1 MTYRTVLGTAG
12 TTEHAE
18 PPRRALTH
26 LELPVRHRKH
36 VHHKGP
42 LALFTAG
49 LVATGGTLALSPPSA
64 DDAAPV
70 AASLRAFPGAE
81 GYGTDTPGGRG
92 GTVCR
97 VTNLND
103 SGAGSLRACVEASG
117 PRTVIF
123 RTGGTINL
131 QSRLD
136 VHNPYLTIAGQ
147 TAPGDGIT
155 LRMAP
160 GSSTDK
166 GTMQIETHDV
176 VIRYVRFR
184 PGDNGYGD
192 DSHDA
197 LQIYKAGV
205 YNIVAD
211 HTSFSWAIDE
221 NVNTYDESHDIT
233 VSNSIISEALSN
245 STHPQGEHSK
255 GMLSGGVNAHN
266 VSIHHNLFASNVDRN
281 PQVSGVSVADIRNNV
296 VYNYGDGSGA
306 GVTLISS
313 SKGEPDVNWVG
324 NYYKPGP
331 DSDPSRAEFA
341 TYNGTTGAT
350 HEWYGDANVRWTAS
364 GDQPARVA
372 SGAVGRRSTPF
383 ATPPVTTTS
392 AAQAYTDVLA
402 GAGASRVRDAVDQR
416 IVAEVR
422 NGTGSFKDS
431 AAGLYPTLDPGTPP
445 VDSDSDG
452 MPDSFETAH
461 GTNPSSPDANGD
473 ADGDGYTNIE
483 DWFNGLVGSSASDG
497 GTGGSTGGSTGD
509 ASGGGSTPTNAAPT
523 VGAGPDRAVTLAE
536 AANLDGTVTDD
547 GLPAGSSVTQSWSK
561 ASGPGTV
568 TFGSP
573 KAQDTTASFSEAGTY
588 VLRLTATDGALSS
601 SDDVTVSV
609 ADVAAPA
616 PPSADGVSFI
626 GSSHAYASK
635 GTVTVPL
642 PSGLAQGDD
651 VVLHVVE
658 NKGTGGAIVAPA
670 AAVPLGPEVD
680 DGSSLGSR
688 LYLYDVPANPPAGL
702 TFSGS
707 FSQMSGT
714 ASAYRGAAT
723 VRQVAHAAE
732 LSTDAAHPVS
742 GTTTQGGWNVV
753 LAADRIYV
761 SGARASTWTLDT
773 GLVERN
779 DFGGDNSG
787 SSALSQAVGD
797 TGAPVPAGATT
808 YAATASQASKYAVT
822 ALVSLAGGTG

>member
-1 MTYRTVLGTAG
+1 M
-12 TTEHAE
+12 
-18 PPRRALTH
+18 
-26 LELPVRHRKH
+26 RHRKH
-36 VHHKGP
+36 IHHKGP

-49 LVATGGTLALSPPSA
+49 LVVTGCTLALGPRTT

-70 AASLRAFPGAE
+70 AATLRAFPGAE

-92 GTVCR
+92 GTVCQ

-136 VHNPYLTIAGQ
+136 VFNPFLTIAGQ

-184 PGDNGYGD
+184 PGDNGHGD

-296 VYNYGDGSGA
+296 VYNYGNGSGS

-350 HEWYGDANVRWTAS
+350 HEWYGDANMRWTAT

-372 SGAVGRRSTPF
+372 SGAVGRRATPF
-383 ATPPVTTTS
+383 ATPTVTTTS

-402 GAGASRVRDAVDQR
+402 GAGASLVRDAVDKR

-431 AAGLYPTLDPGTPP
+431 ASGLYPALDPGTPP
-445 VDSDSDG
+445 ADSDGDG

-461 GTNPSSPDANGD
+461 GTMPSSPDANGD

-483 DWFNGLVGSSASDG
+483 DWFNGLVTPGGTDG
-497 GTGGSTGGSTGD
+497 GTGDGTGGGT
-509 ASGGGSTPTNAAPT
+509 GGGSTPTNAAPS
-523 VGAGPDRAVTLAE
+523 VAAGPDRAVTLPE
-536 AANLDGTVTDD
+536 GANLDGSVSDD
-547 GLPAGSSVTQSWSK
+547 GLPAGSSATQSWSK
-561 ASGPGTV
+561 VSGPGSV

-573 KAQDTTASFSEAGTY
+573 NAQDTTASFSEAGTY
-588 VLRLTATDGALSS
+588 VLRLTATDGALSAT
-601 SDDVTVSV
+601 DDVTVTV
-609 ADVAAPA
+609 TDAAAPA
-616 PPSADGVSFI
+616 PPSADGVSFV
-626 GSSHAYASK
+626 GSSHAYASR
-635 GTVTVPL
+635 GSVTVPL

-651 VVLHVVE
+651 VVLHITE
-658 NKGTGGAIVAPA
+658 NKGRGGAIVSPA
-670 AAVPLGPEVD
+670 AAVPLGPEVN

-688 LYLYDVPANPPAGL
+688 LYLYDVPADPPAGL

-714 ASAYRGAAT
+714 ASAYRGVST
-723 VRQVAHAAE
+723 VTEVAHVAE
-732 LSTDAAHPVS
+732 LSSDAAHPVA
-742 GTTTQGGWNVV
+742 GTTTNGGWNVV
-753 LAADRIYV
+753 LAGDRIYV
-761 SGARASTWTLDT
+761 TAARSSRWTLGT
-773 GLVERN
+773 GLVERM
-779 DFGGDNSG
+779 DAGGDNSG
-787 SSALSQAVGD
+787 RSALSQVVGD
-797 TGAPVPAGATT
+797 TGAPVPAGAKS
-808 YAATASQASKYAVT
+808 YPATASQASKYAVT
-822 ALVSLAGGTG
+822 ALVHLAGGTG

>member
-1 MTYRTVLGTAG
+1 M
-12 TTEHAE
+12 
-18 PPRRALTH
+18 
-26 LELPVRHRKH
+26 RHRKH
-36 VHHKGP
+36 VHHKG
-42 LALFTAG
+42 LVALFAAG
-49 LVATGGTLALSPPSA
+49 LVLAGGAMAVTPPA
-64 DDAAPV
+64 IDDASPV
-70 AASLRAFPGAE
+70 AASPRAFPGAE

-92 GTVCR
+92 GSVCQ

-131 QSRLD
+131 QSRLE
-136 VHNPYLTIAGQ
+136 VRNPFLTIAGQ

-184 PGDNGYGD
+184 PGDNGHGD

-197 LQIYKAGV
+197 VQIYKAGV
-205 YNIVAD
+205 YNVVAD

-296 VYNYGDGSGA
+296 VYNYGDGSGS

-313 SKGEPDVNWVG
+313 SKGHPDINWVG

-341 TYNGTTGAT
+341 TYNGDTGAT
-350 HEWYGDANVRWTAS
+350 HEWYGDANMRWTAS
-364 GDQPARVA
+364 GNQPARVA

-402 GAGASRVRDAVDQR
+402 GAGASLVRDAVDKR
-416 IVAEVR
+416 LVAEVQ
-422 NGTGSFKDS
+422 NGTGSIKDS
-431 AAGLYPTLDPGTPP
+431 ASGLYPTLNAGTPP
-445 VDSDSDG
+445 TDSDG
-452 MPDSFETAH
+452 DGMPNAFETSH
-461 GTNPSSPDANGD
+461 GTDPSSPDANGD
-473 ADGDGYTNIE
+473 VDGDGYTNIE
-483 DWFNGLVGSSASDG
+483 DWFNGLVAAG
-497 GTGGSTGGSTGD
+497 GTGGDPGTGGTGGT
-509 ASGGGSTPTNAAPT
+509 GGDPGTGGTTPTNAAPT
-523 VGAGPDRAVTLAE
+523 VSAGPDSALTLPA
-536 AANLDGTVTDD
+536 AANLDGTVSDD
-547 GLPAGSSVTQSWSK
+547 GLPTGSSVSQSWSK
-561 ASGPGTV
+561 ASGPGAV

-573 KAQDTTASFSEAGTY
+573 NALDTTADFSEAGTY
-588 VLRLTATDGALSS
+588 VLRLTATDGAASR
-601 SDDVTVSV
+601 SDEVTVTVS
-609 ADVAAPA
+609 DVAAPPP
-616 PPSADGVSFI
+616 PPSGAANGVSFV
-626 GSSHAYASK
+626 GSSSAYASR
-635 GTVTVPL
+635 GSVTVPL

-651 VVLHVVE
+651 VVIHVIE
-658 NKGTGGAIVAPA
+658 NKGSGGAIVSPA
-670 AAVPLGPEVD
+670 AAVPLGAEVD

-688 LYLYDVPANPPAGL
+688 LYLYEVPASPPAGL

-707 FSQMSGT
+707 FSEMAGT
-714 ASAYRGAAT
+714 ASAYRGVAS
-723 VRQVAHAAE
+723 VSQVAHLVE
-732 LSTDAAHPVS
+732 TGTDAAHPVT
-742 GTTTQGGWNVV
+742 GTTTGAGWNVV
-753 LAADRIYV
+753 LGSERLYV
-761 SGARASTWTLDT
+761 SGARPSTWTLGA
-773 GLVERN
+773 GLSERQ
-779 DFGGDNSG
+779 DAGGFNSG
-787 SSALSQAVGD
+787 KSALSQVVGD
-797 TGAPVPAGATT
+797 TGAPVPAGAKT
-808 YAATASQASKYAVT
+808 YEATASQPSKYAIT
-822 ALVSLAGGTG
+822 ALVNLSGSAG

>member
-1 MTYRTVLGTAG
+1 M
-12 TTEHAE
+12 
-18 PPRRALTH
+18 
-26 LELPVRHRKH
+26 RHRKH
-36 VHHKGP
+36 VHHKSP
-42 LALFTAG
+42 LVLFAVGLAATSVTMAVTPQMTHDTA
-49 LVATGGTLALSPPSA
+49 S
-64 DDAAPV
+64 V
-70 AASLRAFPGAE
+70 AASLPAFPGAE
-81 GYGTDTPGGRG
+81 GYGTNTPGGRG
-92 GTVCR
+92 GEVCK
-97 VTNLND
+97 VTNLDD

-123 RTGGTINL
+123 RTGGTIDL
-131 QSRLD
+131 ESRLE
-136 VHNPYLTIAGQ
+136 VHNPFLTIAGQ

-176 VIRYVRFR
+176 VIRYLRFR
-184 PGDNGYGD
+184 PGDNGHGD

-255 GMLSGGVNAHN
+255 GLLSGGVNAHN

-350 HEWYGDANVRWTAS
+350 HEWYGDANVRWTPS

-372 SGAVGRRSTPF
+372 AKSVGRRSTPF
-383 ATPPVTTTS
+383 AAPPVTTTS
-392 AAQAYTDVLA
+392 AAQAYTHVLA
-402 GAGASRVRDAVDQR
+402 DAGASRVRDAVDER
-416 IVAEVR
+416 IVTEVR

-431 AAGLYPTLDPGTPP
+431 ASGLYPTLHPGTPP
-445 VDSDSDG
+445 TDSDGDG
-452 MPDSFETAH
+452 MPDSFETSH

-473 ADGDGYTNIE
+473 VDGDGYTNIE
-483 DWFNGLVGSSASDG
+483 DWFNGLATSTAGAPSG
-497 GTGGSTGGSTGD
+497 GTGGAGG
-509 ASGGGSTPTNAAPT
+509 AGGTVGTPTNASPT
-523 VGAGPDRAVTLAE
+523 VTAGPDRAVTLPESASV
-536 AANLDGTVTDD
+536 DGAVSDD
-547 GLPAGSSVTQSWSK
+547 GLPAGSSVTQSWTLV
-561 ASGPGTV
+561 SGPGSV

-573 KAQDTTASFSEAGTY
+573 DAPDTTATFSEPGSY
-588 VLRLTATDGALSS
+588 VLRLTATDGALSA

-609 ADVAAPA
+609 ADAVAPGTTSLDGITFVG
-616 PPSADGVSFI
+616 SAT
-626 GSSHAYASK
+626 AYASR

-642 PSGLAQGDD
+642 PSGLVEGDT
-651 VVLHVVE
+651 VLLHVVE
-658 NKGTGGAIVAPA
+658 NKGKEAAIVSPA

-680 DGSSLGSR
+680 DGSSIGSR
-688 LYLYDVPANPPAGL
+688 IYRYDVPADPPSGL

-714 ASAYRGAAT
+714 ATAYRGVSTA
-723 VRQVAHAAE
+723 VQVAHVVE
-732 LSTDAAHPVS
+732 PSGDAAHPVTGNPTDAS
-742 GTTTQGGWNVV
+742 WNVV
-753 LAADRIYV
+753 LAADRMYV
-761 SGARASTWTLDT
+761 SGAHPSTWTLDAET
-773 GLVERN
+773 VERM
-779 DFGGDNSG
+779 DAGGSNSG
-787 SSALSQAVGD
+787 KSALSQVVGD
-797 TGAPVPAGATT
+797 TGGAVSPGEKSF
-808 YAATASQASKYAVT
+808 AATASQASKYA
-822 ALVSLAGGTG
+822 ASAIVSLGTAG